1 MLRTDLEVK
10 KRLVSLDI
18 LEVSMKNEH
27 ITAVEVMDILT
38 KLSIAE
44 RVRFP
49 PHFFTITRSLACSE
63 GPRTWCYHAFAKTL
77 GLMHDVRVFSYF

>member
-44 RVRFP
+44 RVRVP
-49 PHFFTITRSLACSE
+49 PPFFLR
-63 GPRTWCYHAFAKTL
+63 
-77 GLMHDVRVFSYF
+77 